1 VTRDHRRN
9 IAGVLSTPTVRSRE
23 VRLADYPASA
33 VFGPRRLRDFEFVWV
48 LRGSA
53 RWTIADSGAEFLLR
67 PGVLALASVGTTD
80 SYRWDPDRPS
90 THAYVHFELTGHDH
104 ETGVLSWPEVRS
116 MAELPVLDGCCRYL
130 LQLAGDPSRAAV
142 DRRNQVIEMMLDIFV
157 NGPVPTAEPTAPDFM
172 IMIADHVRSV
182 WDADGIRAIGVEEL
196 AATLHVSAGHL
207 HRLFRD
213 HLGVGPGR
221 ALELVRLSRA
231 AEALVRSTATIAEIA
246 NLTGFAN
253 PYHFSRRFRLTY
265 GVAPGGYRSSDDRI
279 DPLAPLQDSNL
290 LPLSYRLG

>member
-1 VTRDHRRN
+1 
-9 IAGVLSTPTVRSRE
+9 VLSTPTVHSRE

-67 PGVLALASVGTTD
+67 PGVLALSSIGTTD
-80 SYRWDPDRPS
+80 SYHWDPDRPS
-90 THAYVHFELTGHDH
+90 THAYVHFESGCHDH
-104 ETGVLSWPEVRS
+104 LPGTLSWPVVRS
-116 MAELPVLDGCCRYL
+116 MTELPVLDGCCRYL

-142 DRRNQVIEMMLDIFV
+142 DRRNQVIAMMLDIFV
-157 NGPVPTAEPTAPDFM
+157 HGPVPAAEPSAPEFL
-172 IMIADHVRSV
+172 ITVADHVRSV
-182 WDADGIRAIGVEEL
+182 WDTDGIRAIGVEEL
-196 AATLHVSAGHL
+196 AATLHVSPGHL

-246 NLTGFAN
+246 HLTGFAN

-265 GVAPGGYRSSDDRI
+265 GVAPGGYRRSADRP
-279 DPLAPLQDSNL
+279 DPLAPLQDSGL